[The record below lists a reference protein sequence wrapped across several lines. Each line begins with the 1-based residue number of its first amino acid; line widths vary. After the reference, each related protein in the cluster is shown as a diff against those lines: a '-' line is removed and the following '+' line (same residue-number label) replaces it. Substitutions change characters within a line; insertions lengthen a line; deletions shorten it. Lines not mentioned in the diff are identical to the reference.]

1 MTKSHLAMLTAAA
14 CAIAVGLSAQSAAIT
29 VVLTGQS
36 MIRSDLRSTKPAAVS
51 AIKGLLNGDV
61 NFTNLEGAIAEP
73 GETMQE
79 GRAFLTPPEA
89 LDALTTMG
97 FNLLALSGN

>member
-1 MTKSHLAMLTAAA
+1 MKKLHSAVLTAAV
-14 CAIAVGLSAQSAAIT
+14 CAVAVAISAHSTTIT
-29 VVLTGQS
+29 IVLAGQS
-36 MIRSDLRSTKPAAVS
+36 MIRSDLRTTKPAAVS
-51 AIKGLLNGDV
+51 VIKALLNGDV
-61 NFTNLEGAIAEP
+61 MFTNLEGAVAEP

-97 FNLLALSGN
+97 FN